1 MPLDRLVEVAYVNTR
16 TNNSKL
22 SRYLTNYLDNYGWIG
37 EYYMTL
43 CKTGEKVG
51 SNIGGALG
59 FTAGAV
65 TPIIA
70 VGAGLFVLE
79 KVASKIMTRL
89 K

>member
-1 MPLDRLVEVAYVNTR
+1 MPLDKLVKVAY
-16 TNNSKL
+16 TNMRSNDSKL
-22 SRYLTNYLDNYGWIG
+22 SRYLTNYLDNYGWVG

-59 FTAGAV
+59 FTAGAAI
-65 TPIIA
+65 PIIA
-70 VGAGLFVLE
+70 AGAGLFVLE
-79 KVASKIMTRL
+79 KVASKIVTRL

>member
-70 VGAGLFVLE
+70 VGAGLFALE

>member
-1 MPLDRLVEVAYVNTR
+1 MPLDRLVDVAYANTR
-16 TNNSKL
+16 TNGSKL

-51 SNIGGALG
+51 SNIGGAIG

>member
-1 MPLDRLVEVAYVNTR
+1 MPLDRLVGVAYANTR
-16 TNNSKL
+16 ANESKL

-79 KVASKIMTRL
+79 RVASKIMTRL